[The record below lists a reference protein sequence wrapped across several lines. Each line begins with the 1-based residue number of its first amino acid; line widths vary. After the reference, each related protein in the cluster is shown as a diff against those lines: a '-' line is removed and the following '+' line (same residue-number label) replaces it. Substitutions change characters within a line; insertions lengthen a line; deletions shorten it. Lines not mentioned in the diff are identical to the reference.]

1 MRFPKRDGIL
11 TNSATDLECEL
22 SLGMRIFLAGIMQGS
37 HLGFVLHNQDYRARL
52 KRMLAEHLP
61 GAEVYDP
68 LADHANSL
76 DYDEPK
82 GREVFWHHNR
92 LCREVDVVLAF
103 VPEASMGTAIEM
115 WEAHEHGRT
124 VVTISPLKHNWAVKF
139 LSHVLYGDIEEFERT
154 LTSGQLA
161 ERLREIQTAKD

>member
-1 MRFPKRDGIL
+1 MRF
-11 TNSATDLECEL
+11 
-22 SLGMRIFLAGIMQGS
+22 FLAGIMQGS

-52 KRMLAEHLP
+52 KELLAALFP
-61 GAEVYDP
+61 DAEIYDP

-76 DYDEPK
+76 DYDEAR

-139 LSHVLYGDIEEFERT
+139 LSHILYGDVEEFERAV
-154 LTSGQLA
+154 TSGQLA
-161 ERLREIQTAKD
+161 ERLAELVAGAERKP